1 MQPLTVNERTGK
13 VVQLV
18 FKLFP
23 TMCIFKYCICVIK
36 LYLQSVKNVDSLV
49 CASVFTVFIG
59 PTGTILFH
67 PGCTLIT
74 FMPRLS
80 PPGSK
85 SWSTFTSQHGNYR
98 LSLLALS
105 YLLCYPIISPYVSL
119 SLFMFDWQKH
129 IFSLKMFSPSSWMS
143 GKDKL
148 QIYLFIHLQY
158 VHTLF

>member
-1 MQPLTVNERTGK
+1 MSGLEKLHSWFSSFFPLCVSSNIVYVSSNYTFSWLRMLIAWSVH
-13 VVQLV
+13 
-18 FKLFP
+18 LF
-23 TMCIFKYCICVIK
+23 
-36 LYLQSVKNVDSLV
+36 SLL
-49 CASVFTVFIG
+49 FMG
-59 PTGTILFH
+59 PSGTILFH

-119 SLFMFDWQKH
+119 SLFMFGWQKH
-129 IFSLKMFSPSSWMS
+129 IFSLRIFSPSSWMS
-143 GKDKL
+143 GKDQL
-148 QIYLFIHLQY
+148 QSVLFHLQY